1 MLLVMENVLGA
12 DEVQEFRAALAEAPW
27 IDGRASAGTLSVSV
41 KDNLQLDDR
50 CAVAQRLGNRILS
63 LLGRHPL
70 FISAALPN
78 RFFPPRFNRYAGG
91 GHYGAH
97 VDGALMYSDALP
109 QAVRSDLSAT
119 LFLTDP
125 ADYDGGELAIET
137 PFGAQEVKLAAGDMV
152 LYPSS
157 SLHRVMPVT
166 RGARTSAILWLQ
178 SMVRDAA
185 QRALLFDLDQSI
197 QSLSGGRDPADPDLL
212 RLTGVY
218 HNLLRAWAET

>member
-1 MLLVMENVLGA
+1 MLLVIENVLSAQEAG
-12 DEVQEFRAALAEAPW
+12 EFRAALAEGRW
-27 IDGRASAGTLSVSV
+27 SDGRASAGTLSMAV
-41 KDNLQLDDR
+41 KENLQLDDR
-50 CAVAQRLGNRILS
+50 CEVAQRLGNRIVA
-63 LLGRHPL
+63 LLGRHRL
-70 FISAALPN
+70 FVSAALPN

-91 GHYGAH
+91 GHYGTH
-97 VDGALMYSDALP
+97 VDGALMYSAALP

-125 ADYDGGELAIET
+125 ANYDGGELVIET
-137 PFGAQEVKLAAGDMV
+137 AFGAQEVKLAAGDLV

-166 RGARTSAILWLQ
+166 RGARTSAILWVQ

-197 QSLSGGRDPADPDLL
+197 RSITRGCERTDLDLL

-218 HNLLRAWAET
+218 HNLLRTWAET